1 MQGDNLS
8 MSESTRLAASAG
20 GLADA
25 VDRLCRGELVA
36 LPTETVYGLGA
47 DATNP
52 DAVAKIFALKGRP
65 ADHPLIV
72 HLAPEAKLE
81 DWARDVPDAAR
92 KLAAAFWPGPL
103 TMILAKSPRVP
114 AIVTGGQDSVGLR
127 CPSHPVAQALL
138 REFARVG
145 SGAVAAPSANK
156 FGHVS
161 STTAA
166 HVRDE
171 FGPEL
176 LVLDGGACEVGL
188 ESTIV
193 DLSRGSPVLLRPGAV
208 TREAIGAVLG
218 VVPSERDAEAPRA
231 SGTLASHYAPRTPVA
246 LVDAHVL
253 EGRVREELAAGKSLA
268 VLARSPWPGL
278 MREAAA
284 LWWRVAPESPAAY
297 GHDLYASLRAL
308 DANHADLIVVEAPP
322 AGPAWEAIRDRLSR
336 AAAGTDENDE
346 T

>member
-1 MQGDNLS
+1 
-8 MSESTRLAASAG
+8 MSAPTPLAAAPAG
-20 GLADA
+20 GLAEA
-25 VDRLCRGELVA
+25 VDLLHRGELVA

-52 DAVAKIFALKGRP
+52 AAVAKIFAAKGRP

-72 HLAPEAKLE
+72 HLAPEASLD
-81 DWARDVPDAAR
+81 DWAIDIPEAAR
-92 KLAAAFWPGPL
+92 KLAKAFWPGPL
-103 TMILAKSPRVP
+103 TMIVKKSPRVP

-138 REFARVG
+138 RAFAKAG

-161 STTAA
+161 PTTAQ

-193 DLSRGSPVLLRPGAV
+193 DLSRGSPVLLRPGAI
-208 TREAIGAVLG
+208 TRGQLAGVLG
-218 VVPSERDAEAPRA
+218 TAPRDRDAQAPRA
-231 SGTLASHYAPRTPVA
+231 SGTLAAHYAPRTP
-246 LVDAHVL
+246 LVLVEAGEV
-253 EGRVREELAAGKSLA
+253 EARVRAAASDGKRVA
-268 VLARSPWPGL
+268 VLARGRP
-278 MREAAA
+278 
-284 LWWRVAPESPAAY
+284 APPAAFGRSAPGDAAGY
-297 GHDLYASLRAL
+297 GHDLYANLRAL
-308 DANHADLIVVEAPP
+308 DANGADLIVVEAPP
-322 AGPAWEAIRDRLSR
+322 GDAAWEAVRDRLAR
-336 AAAGTDENDE
+336 AAAGTDEDDE